1 MKLSLNSYLLSIFA
15 QNKLLQADVNCLAT
29 HYQILSIFY
38 LGFALTLLTCI
49 FEIITCTFHEL
60 CCSLSLASISIT
72 GFIIT
77 ILFLKK
83 GHRFIAGTTVMI
95 YLHCANLIAGLIQ
108 NVPMA
113 ALVVS
118 FSHLNYCYFLTK
130 SSKLVALNNMVT
142 IAEFFF
148 FIRKIRE
155 IYKVTL
161 TEDQNVQVSAF
172 ILVMI
177 LVLMISSVFNFYQ
190 KNIEINL
197 WRL

>member
-83 GHRFIAGTTVMI
+83 GHRCIAGTTVMI

-142 IAEFFF
+142 IAEF
-148 FIRKIRE
+148 
-155 IYKVTL
+155 L